1 MEPEERL
8 GSQFAGAPRGVPARS
23 SVADEF
29 LDELL
34 PERFEWRRMV
44 RRYPLPALVLAAI
57 GGYWLGSRRGEALV
71 AAAAAQ
77 ASDAVDR
84 RLDRILDFDSD

>member
-1 MEPEERL
+1 MATEERL
-8 GSQFAGAPRGVPARS
+8 GARFPDSPRGVSGRPS
-23 SVADEF
+23 LADEF

-44 RRYPLPALVLAAI
+44 RRYPVPALIVAAL

-71 AAAAAQ
+71 AAATAQ
-77 ASDAVDR
+77 ATDAVDR
-84 RLDRILDFDSD
+84 RLDKIFDIESD

>member
-1 MEPEERL
+1 MGIEEHV
-8 GSQFAGAPRGVPARS
+8 GSRFADAPRGVPARA

-44 RRYPLPALVLAAI
+44 RRYPMPALIIAAV

-84 RLDRILDFDSD
+84 RLEKILDIESD